1 MKTKKFIIAVCM
13 GLMVS
18 ILVSMARFD
27 ASCVE
32 IKENILRLHVL
43 ANSDS
48 EEDQALKLKIRD
60 RILEVGADAFEDQE
74 TLILAEQK
82 AKEMLPIFTEE
93 AKKVIKQNGFNYDVK
108 VSLSKAYFET
118 RVYENFTLPAGE
130 YNALKVVIGEGKGK
144 NWWCVIF
151 PSVCLP
157 TATKQN
163 LGGYVSN
170 SSQEITDN
178 APKYRIKFKVV
189 EWYESIKNGLFK

>member
-163 LGGYVSN
+163 LSGYVSN